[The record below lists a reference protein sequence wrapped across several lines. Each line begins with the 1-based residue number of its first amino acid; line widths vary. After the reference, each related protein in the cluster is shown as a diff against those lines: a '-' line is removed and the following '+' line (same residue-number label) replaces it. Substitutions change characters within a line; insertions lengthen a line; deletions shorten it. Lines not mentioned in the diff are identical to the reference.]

1 MQAEMARLTN
11 ETEKLQSNLR
21 TCMGEDLSAL
31 SLDDL
36 CDLEQQL
43 QSVLRKVRARKVIL
57 ARFSGMQLHKLI

>member
-1 MQAEMARLTN
+1 MQAEKARLTN
-11 ETEKLQSNLR
+11 EKENQESNLR

-43 QSVLRKVRARKVIL
+43 QSVLSKVRARKVIL
-57 ARFSGMQLHKLI
+57 ARCSGMQLHKLM